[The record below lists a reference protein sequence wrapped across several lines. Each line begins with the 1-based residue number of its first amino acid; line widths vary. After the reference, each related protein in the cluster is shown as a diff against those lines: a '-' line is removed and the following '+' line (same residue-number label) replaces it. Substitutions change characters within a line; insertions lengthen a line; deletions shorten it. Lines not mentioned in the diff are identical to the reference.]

1 MKIIQLT
8 RAAERMVK
16 SISVYHLAEI
26 LANNE
31 F

>member
-16 SISVYHLAEI
+16 PISISHLAEI
-26 LANNE
+26 LVNNE